1 MGFSTATQATV
12 SAAAPPEINRRW
24 VPGASQGPELR
35 PRRLTG
41 HRIAPG
47 SPPWAR
53 FPLSLSWAPILV
65 PPYRSLRRVRRRSWF
80 RGLTGSQP
88 DTSLPLCRRYLDSWV
103 DRRARSPQTSAMG
116 DVVNSSTKIASTE
129 RNRSTVPPTAG
140 RHLVGSC
147 SRALDLGSACQ
158 AQGGQ
163 LNGVRS
169 LPDRGTLN

>member
-1 MGFSTATQATV
+1 MGFSTTTQATV
-12 SAAAPPEINRRW
+12 PAAAPPDMNRRW

-35 PRRLTG
+35 PRWLTG

-88 DTSLPLCRRYLDSWV
+88 DTPLPLCRRYLDSCLAV
-103 DRRARSPQTSAMG
+103 DELEAPQLRQWAMSSAE
-116 DVVNSSTKIASTE
+116 IASTE
-129 RNRSTVPPTAG
+129 RERSAVPPTAG
-140 RHLVGSC
+140 RQLVGSL
-147 SRALDLGSACQ
+147 SRVLSLGSACQ
-158 AQGGQ
+158 APGGQ